1 MLSSSFFPL
10 PPGILSCSAIFLPLI
25 FIPLSRP
32 SLSSRPYLVVEARSC
47 RNQSFFGLRTLSKEW
62 KSRRGRISTE
72 VDFLIEIE
80 IEIEVSSRSKFR
92 SRSRRSRSA
101 RRSLVEV
108 QVQTEVYSKS
118 KSRRSRSLVEV
129 DRQVE
134 VSSKSKPRRSQEAIR
149 SPVEVEDVNYG
160 SVFRFH
166 HLLFYRIL
174 IFSHWSSV
182 SARKLKSYKKRSL
195 YS

>member
-1 MLSSSFFPL
+1 MSLLSSSFFPL
-10 PPGILSCSAIFLPLI
+10 PPVILSCSAIFLPLI

-129 DRQVE
+129 E
-134 VSSKSKPRRSQEAIR
+134 VSSKSKCKSQSRRSR
-149 SPVEVEDVNYG
+149 RCVEVKV
-160 SVFRFH
+160 
-166 HLLFYRIL
+166 
-174 IFSHWSSV
+174 SS
-182 SARKLKSYKKRSL
+182 KSKCKSQSRRSRSL
-195 YS
+195 VSKPFKILLHFNFLALTLDQSEKIKM